1 MKKFFSQKCKKVS
14 LIYSERGENYII
26 HIPLLSKKKPNISQ
40 SKQIV
45 LSPLS
50 GGPNMKYRLLTDSE
64 MENEVSGEALTL
76 TAVMAVLATAI
87 IAVIVYKLFLSDKGS
102 ATVPGGWKF
111 SWN

>member
-1 MKKFFSQKCKKVS
+1 
-14 LIYSERGENYII
+14 
-26 HIPLLSKKKPNISQ
+26 
-40 SKQIV
+40 
-45 LSPLS
+45 
-50 GGPNMKYRLLTDSE
+50 MKYELLTDSE

-87 IAVIVYKLFLSDKGS
+87 IAVIVYKMFLSDKGN